1 MPEASIGGSVKEASG
16 ATPAERLAQPFQRF
30 LHAEASGGILL
41 LVATAIALL
50 WANSGWADAYVGF
63 WKKTPLSISL
73 GDLSLSH
80 PLYWWVNDGLMVI
93 FFFVVGLEIKREIL
107 IGELSRPRQA
117 ILPVA
122 AAVGGMLVPA
132 ALYALFNRT
141 GQEAAG
147 WGIPMATDIAFA
159 IGVLSLLGKRVPLS
173 LKVFLTALAIADDL
187 GAVLVIAIF
196 YTAELSL
203 QGLAI
208 AAAALVVMGV
218 LNRLHVRAVLPYLG
232 AGIVL
237 WIGFVLSGI
246 HPTVGGVIAA
256 LMIPARQRIDIDQF
270 LNLTKGALRDFEADQ
285 TRGSDMLPSA
295 VQRGALSRMDLAT
308 DQVEMPM
315 RRLED
320 TLHPWVSYLIMPLFA
335 LANAGVAIDAGL
347 RDVFSQ
353 PLALGIVV
361 GLVVGKPIGIVLLSW
376 IAVRLNLAELPGG
389 VSWRSILG
397 AGCLAGIG
405 FTMSIFIAG
414 LAFGSDPELLG
425 NAKLAILGAS
435 LIAGILGG
443 ILLLMVPA
451 SRDAPAGA

>member
-1 MPEASIGGSVKEASG
+1 MKRAAGE
-16 ATPAERLAQPFQRF
+16 TPAERLVQPFQRF

-50 WANSGWADAYVGF
+50 WANSGWADGYVGF
-63 WKKTPLSISL
+63 WKKTLFSVSL
-73 GDLSLSH
+73 GDLSLTH
-80 PLYWWVNDGLMVI
+80 PIYWWVNDGLMVI
-93 FFFVVGLEIKREIL
+93 FFFVVGLEIKREVL
-107 IGELSRPRQA
+107 LGELSKPRQA

-122 AAVGGMLVPA
+122 AAIGGMVVPA
-132 ALYALFNRT
+132 AFYVLFNRT
-141 GQEAAG
+141 GQEAGG

-159 IGVLSLLGKRVPLS
+159 IGVLSLLGKRVPLA

-203 QGLAI
+203 QGLGI
-208 AAAALVVMGV
+208 AAAALVIMGV
-218 LNRLHVRAVLPYLG
+218 FNRLHVRAVLPYLG

-237 WIGFVLSGI
+237 WFGFVLSGI
-246 HPTVGGVIAA
+246 HPTVGGVLAA

-270 LNLTKGALRDFEADQ
+270 LRQSKEALTSFEADQ
-285 TRGSDMLPSA
+285 TRGSSRLPSDR
-295 VQRGALSRMDLAT
+295 QREALARMDLAT
-308 DQVEMPM
+308 DQVEIPI

-347 RDVFSQ
+347 REVFSQ
-353 PLALGIVV
+353 PLALGVV
-361 GLVVGKPIGIVLLSW
+361 FGLVLGKPIGIVLLSW
-376 IAVRLNLAELPGG
+376 ISVRLNLAELPRG

-414 LAFGSDPELLG
+414 LAFGADEALLG
-425 NAKLAILGAS
+425 HAKLAILGAS
-435 LIAGILGG
+435 LIAGIVGAV
-443 ILLLMVPA
+443 LLLA
-451 SRDAPAGA
+451 APANGDRSVEA